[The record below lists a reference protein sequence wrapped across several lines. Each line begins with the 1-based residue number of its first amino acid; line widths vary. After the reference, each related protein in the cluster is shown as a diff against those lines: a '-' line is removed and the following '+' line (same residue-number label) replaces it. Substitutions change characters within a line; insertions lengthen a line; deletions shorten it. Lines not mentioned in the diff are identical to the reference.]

1 MEKKYINKG
10 AFMTGL
16 NRMIVAD
23 EAHPETISDPELRN
37 AVMDKLAVRL
47 PVAPDS
53 VLIRIEY
60 VGVCG
65 SDVHYFHEGQCGTF
79 FLKEERDIPY
89 MLGHEAA
96 GTVVETGSEVTNLK
110 PGDKVCCE
118 PGIPCGKCEFCLS
131 GKYNLCR
138 DIIFWATPPVQGC
151 YMRYVE
157 FPAKLCYKLPDSMDT
172 KAGAMVEPFATAM
185 FAVDTAEISP
195 DKSVFIMGS
204 GCIGLMTL
212 LACRAGGVKKIMLCD
227 LEDFRLERA
236 MELGA
241 SKVVNNG
248 KLSEEEFYR
257 QVRAFT
263 DGGPDIVI
271 EAIGNATT
279 IRQAGELARRGGVVV
294 LLGMPPEDV
303 IPFNI
308 NAIMDNE
315 VQVRPIFRYRHIFPR
330 CVETASTN
338 ASIQDVISDEYTL
351 DDIQKAFED
360 SITRKNEVIKAVI
373 RVD

>member
-241 SKVVNNG
+241 SGVVNNG

-257 QVRAFT
+257 QVREFT

-338 ASIQDVISDEYTL
+338 APIQDVISDEYTL

>member
-23 EAHPETISDPELRN
+23 EAHPETIADPELRK
-37 AVMDKLAVRL
+37 AVTEKLAVHL
-47 PVAPDS
+47 PVGPDK

-96 GTVVETGSEVTNLK
+96 GTVVETGTEVTNLK

-138 DIIFWATPPVQGC
+138 DIVFWATPPVQGC

-257 QVRAFT
+257 QVREFT

-308 NAIMDNE
+308 NAVMDNE

-338 ASIQDVISDEYTL
+338 APIQDVISDEYTL

-373 RVD
+373 RMD

>member
-16 NRMIVAD
+16 NKMIVAD
-23 EAHPETISDPELRN
+23 EAHPETISDPELRK
-37 AVMDKLAVRL
+37 AVMDRLAVRL
-47 PVAPDS
+47 PVAPDN

-185 FAVDTAEISP
+185 FAVDTAGISP

-315 VQVRPIFRYRHIFPR
+315 IQVRPIFRYRHIFPR

>member
-1 MEKKYINKG
+1 MENRYINKG

-23 EAHPETISDPELRN
+23 EAHPETISDPELRK
-37 AVMDKLAVRL
+37 AVMDRLAVRL
-47 PVAPDS
+47 PVAPDN

-257 QVRAFT
+257 QVREFT

-338 ASIQDVISDEYTL
+338 APIQDVISDEYTL

>member
-1 MEKKYINKG
+1 MVKTYINKG
-10 AFMTGL
+10 AFMTDL
-16 NRMIVAD
+16 NRMLVAD
-23 EAHPETISDPELRN
+23 EAHPENIADSDLRK
-37 AVMDKLAVRL
+37 AVMDKLAVHL
-47 PVAPDS
+47 PPAPGR
-53 VLIRIEY
+53 VLIRMEY

-79 FLKEERDIPY
+79 FLNKERDIPY

-96 GTVVETGSEVTNLK
+96 GTIVEVGPEVKDLK

-157 FPAKLCYKLPDSMDT
+157 FPASLCYKLPSSMDT

-212 LACRAGGVKKIMLCD
+212 LACRAAGVKKIILCD

-236 MELGA
+236 MKLGA
-241 SKVVNNG
+241 SRVVNNG
-248 KLSEEEFYR
+248 KLSEEEFYSE
-257 QVRAFT
+257 VREFT

-315 VQVRPIFRYRHIFPR
+315 VQIRPIFRYRHIFPR

-338 ASIQDVISDEYTL
+338 APIQDVISDEYTL
-351 DDIQKAFED
+351 DDIQEAFED

>member
-1 MEKKYINKG
+1 MENKYINKG

-23 EAHPETISDPELRN
+23 EAHPETIADPELRK
-37 AVMDKLAVRL
+37 AVMDKLDVRL
-47 PVAPDS
+47 PVAPDN

-96 GTVVETGSEVTNLK
+96 GTVVEAGSEVTNLK

-138 DIIFWATPPVQGC
+138 DIVFWATPPVQGC

-185 FAVDTAEISP
+185 FAVNTAEISP

-257 QVRAFT
+257 QVRDFT

-338 ASIQDVISDEYTL
+338 APIQDVISDEYTL

-360 SITRKNEVIKAVI
+360 SITRKNIVIKAVI